1 MLHGGRELYIKTV
14 WNQPP
19 SIWLVW
25 YRQHYIHLFIV
36 KHPRTVS
43 GSSPSVCLSS
53 AFLSPRLNKGFTQSF
68 PCLASLR
75 HSLHCCAAKLFSLIF
90 IFCPVFRSSSDFL
103 LLSSQSATRPVLF
116 YKLITLISNPFNNS
130 VIKNWVSFF
139 VIALAV
145 SSDLELPLS
154 EDLREPFVMQKW
166 YAGKPS
172 IFTEQNL
179 PLLPT
184 CYFMLLSLY

>member
-1 MLHGGRELYIKTV
+1 MWR
-14 WNQPP
+14 
-19 SIWLVW
+19 
-25 YRQHYIHLFIV
+25 RQRYIHFFFV

-53 AFLSPRLNKGFTQSF
+53 AFLSPRLNKGFTQSS

-103 LLSSQSATRPVLF
+103 LLSSQSATRPILF
-116 YKLITLISNPFNNS
+116 YNLITLISNPSNNS
-130 VIKNWVSFF
+130 VIKNWVSFY

-172 IFTEQNL
+172 TVSSRSKTYL
-179 PLLPT
+179 
-184 CYFMLLSLY
+184 CYQPATLCS